1 MLSVPTLW
9 TVFIINFLALGLIW
23 AYVMRCYPSFE
34 ASRFWTG
41 SAFAAAAGAA
51 MAMLRVVFPDSL
63 VPLLFGGTALLLAIC
78 LAAMGV
84 RNFFDRP
91 VSWRDTVLTTGL
103 GFAGLSFF
111 IFVYDS
117 VPGRMTVFTIA
128 QVLPMVLSL
137 KLLLSPHQGRV
148 NPGARLAGVVTI
160 MIMAIFAARLVGALT
175 DFGGGFSY
183 LHFSPVQSV
192 VILVLVFLSMA
203 LNFGFLLMAMDRL
216 RNEVADLALLDD
228 LTGVGN
234 RRYLLQRLTEE
245 CARSVRSNQPFALL
259 VIDLDGFK
267 GINDTHGHA
276 AGDACLQHFT
286 LMAQT
291 RLRPSDMLAR
301 TGGDEFCIVLPSSTL
316 REGAMIARRVLE
328 VCRADAEQ
336 CTGNDIPVAVSIG
349 VAQWTSEI
357 GAYPDRLIA
366 AADHA
371 LYDAKKAGRNGFAD
385 LRPGAAAGART
396 REPADVR
403 TWPCASAREACY
415 PGPSL
420 DFAHEFSLR
429 SRPHC
434 SSWIFPRAPSRKRP
448 ISPTIARASGTPEI
462 PGLKMVWLA
471 PWGELSKAH
480 PWRNIIVHQTEGP
493 AGSARGGAQA
503 QSKNPTRRGVMVW
516 VETDGTVYWAVAEHL
531 VPTHGDGANRNDNK
545 YIDNGPTYRQVVG
558 NNSVGVEFAGNFP
571 DVTRGPTEAQIA
583 AWKILVKVLRA
594 RYGIPLDRVYAHNW
608 IDYKDARYCE
618 GCQLATM
625 AREWGE

>member
-1 MLSVPTLW
+1 M
-9 TVFIINFLALGLIW
+9 
-23 AYVMRCYPSFE
+23 
-34 ASRFWTG
+34 
-41 SAFAAAAGAA
+41 
-51 MAMLRVVFPDSL
+51 
-63 VPLLFGGTALLLAIC
+63 
-78 LAAMGV
+78 
-84 RNFFDRP
+84 
-91 VSWRDTVLTTGL
+91 
-103 GFAGLSFF
+103 
-111 IFVYDS
+111 
-117 VPGRMTVFTIA
+117 
-128 QVLPMVLSL
+128 
-137 KLLLSPHQGRV
+137 
-148 NPGARLAGVVTI
+148 
-160 MIMAIFAARLVGALT
+160 
-175 DFGGGFSY
+175 
-183 LHFSPVQSV
+183 HFSPAQSV

-245 CARSVRSNQPFALL
+245 CARSERSGQPFALL

-267 GINDTHGHA
+267 AINDTHGHA

-291 RLRPSDMLAR
+291 RLRPGDMLAR

-336 CTGNDIPVAVSIG
+336 CTGNDIPIAVSIG
-349 VAQWTSEI
+349 VAQWTREM

-371 LYDAKKAGRNGFAD
+371 LYDAKKAGRNGFATYD
-385 LRPGAAAGART
+385 PAPPLAP
-396 REPADVR
+396 EPASPPMSDMA
-403 TWPCASAREACY
+403 CASARERATA
-415 PGPSL
+415 GPSPL
-420 DFAHEFSLR
+420 DRREHEPSPR
-429 SRPHC
+429 SRLALC
-434 SSWIFPRAPSRKRP
+434 ALAISRLAPPRKRP
-448 ISPTIARASGTPEI
+448 TSPTIARASGTPDI

-471 PWGELSKAH
+471 PWGELAKAH

-571 DVTRGPTEAQIA
+571 DVTRGPTEAQVA

-618 GCQLATM
+618 GCALAKM